1 MSIAFAIATGIIG
14 VAAVLAIIGIVRAS
28 NDASTAVLSDLVFF
42 CAIGVFVLVAAIVGS
57 AVVFGVGEQA
67 AQRYLMLGILATLA
81 LAQMLTRG
89 RR

>member
-28 NDASTAVLSDLVFF
+28 NDASAAVLSDLVFF
-42 CAIGVFVLVAAIVGS
+42 CAIGVFALVAAIVGS
-57 AVVFGVGEQA
+57 AVVFDVA
-67 AQRYLMLGILATLA
+67 VIATMLGILVTLA

>member
-1 MSIAFAIATGIIG
+1 MSIAFAIATGIVG

-28 NDASTAVLSDLVFF
+28 NDASAAVLSDLVFF
-42 CAIGVFVLVAAIVGS
+42 CAIGVFVLVAAIGGS
-57 AVVFGVGEQA
+57 AVVFDVA
-67 AQRYLMLGILATLA
+67 LIATMLGILVTLA

>member
-1 MSIAFAIATGIIG
+1 VSIAFAIATGIIG

-28 NDASTAVLSDLVFF
+28 NDASAAVLSDLVFF

-57 AVVFGVGEQA
+57 AVVFDVA
-67 AQRYLMLGILATLA
+67 LIATMLGILATLA

>member
-1 MSIAFAIATGIIG
+1 MSIAFAIATGIVG

-28 NDASTAVLSDLVFF
+28 NDASAAVLSDLVFF

-57 AVVFGVGEQA
+57 AVVFDVA
-67 AQRYLMLGILATLA
+67 LIATMLGILVTLA

>member
-28 NDASTAVLSDLVFF
+28 NDASAAVLSDLVFF

-57 AVVFGVGEQA
+57 AVVFDVA
-67 AQRYLMLGILATLA
+67 LIATMLGILVTLA

>member
-28 NDASTAVLSDLVFF
+28 NDASAAVLSDLVFF

-57 AVVFGVGEQA
+57 AVVFDVA
-67 AQRYLMLGILATLA
+67 LIATMLGILATLA

>member
-1 MSIAFAIATGIIG
+1 MSIAFAIATGIVG

-28 NDASTAVLSDLVFF
+28 NDASAAVLSDLVFF

-57 AVVFGVGEQA
+57 AVVFDVA
-67 AQRYLMLGILATLA
+67 LIATMLGILATLA

>member
-57 AVVFGVGEQA
+57 AVVFDVA
-67 AQRYLMLGILATLA
+67 LIATMLGILATLA

>member
-1 MSIAFAIATGIIG
+1 MSIAVAIATGIVG

-28 NDASTAVLSDLVFF
+28 NDASAAVLSDLVFF

-57 AVVFGVGEQA
+57 AVVFDVA
-67 AQRYLMLGILATLA
+67 LIATMLGILATLA

>member
-1 MSIAFAIATGIIG
+1 VSIAFAIATGIVG

-28 NDASTAVLSDLVFF
+28 NDASAAVLSDLVFF

-57 AVVFGVGEQA
+57 AVVFDVA
-67 AQRYLMLGILATLA
+67 LIATMLGILATLA